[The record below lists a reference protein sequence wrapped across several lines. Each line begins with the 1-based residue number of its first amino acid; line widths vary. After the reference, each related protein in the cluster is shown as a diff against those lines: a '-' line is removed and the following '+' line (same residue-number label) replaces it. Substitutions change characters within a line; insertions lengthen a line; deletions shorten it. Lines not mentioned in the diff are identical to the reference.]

1 MAKQIELK
9 DVDIYYGD
17 FLAVEG
23 VTLTI
28 PPHAVTRSSARPG
41 VKSRP
46 SCAPLNLTARRSD
59 LGQADGRHGVPA
71 SQHPPHHVLTVP
83 MKPS

>member
-1 MAKQIELK
+1 MAKQIDLK

-41 VKSRP
+41 VKVDRAAHPSTSPHVDPTWDRRTVVMVFQRPNTLPTTSSRFP
-46 SCAPLNLTARRSD
+46 
-59 LGQADGRHGVPA
+59 
-71 SQHPPHHVLTVP
+71 
-83 MKPS
+83 